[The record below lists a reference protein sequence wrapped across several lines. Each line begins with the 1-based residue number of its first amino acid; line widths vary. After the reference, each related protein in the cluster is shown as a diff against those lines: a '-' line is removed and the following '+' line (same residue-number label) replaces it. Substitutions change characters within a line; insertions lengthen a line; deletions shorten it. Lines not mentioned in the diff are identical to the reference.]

1 MKKSFIIIFVAY
13 LAIGFV
19 FALGGWSHQLRTFS
33 CTMPA
38 GGASEYVTIGQR
50 SFVNPD
56 PARCVRRGLSFHSF
70 TQIPTL
76 TVLWPF
82 LIVGQMLDGSNN
94 YDTPPQPTTNE
105 MKTLRPANFDTPNVP
120 RCYPVANY
128 RIVMRLDDSNSPL
141 CITMSEKQIVEFWNA
156 TDEKMTITFADRTEE
171 VKADKRLVFGEPV
184 GEFLA
189 EGVHRATIAEQP
201 DRIVEVYA
209 LTMDTLREACAHSEI
224 PAQGEKDT
232 AQDQLSPLVV
242 VRWTDER
249 GGENIVPLIYEPETD
264 FAGCSESAK
273 EFLRH
278 LPTGPNQ

>member
-1 MKKSFIIIFVAY
+1 MIFEHQSKNKKALLVIF
-13 LAIGFV
+13 AILLVVGLITLYWWQRGD
-19 FALGGWSHQLRTFS
+19 ALWVQLPSDTKS
-33 CTMPA
+33 I
-38 GGASEYVTIGQR
+38 TIP
-50 SFVNPD
+50 SD
-56 PARCVRRGLSFHSF
+56 
-70 TQIPTL
+70 
-76 TVLWPF
+76 
-82 LIVGQMLDGSNN
+82 
-94 YDTPPQPTTNE
+94 E
-105 MKTLRPANFDTPNVP
+105 MRPADFNTPNVP
-120 RCYPVANY
+120 RCYPVTNY

-141 CITMSEKQIVEFWNA
+141 CITISEKQIVEFWNA

-184 GEFLA
+184 GAFLA

-278 LPTGPNQ
+278 LPTGPKQ